1 MNFDDNKELF
11 IEEARE
17 LLAKM
22 EAALLS
28 LEKEPGNGELI
39 NEVFRA
45 LHTIKEIGRAS
56 CRERV

>member
-11 IEEARE
+11 VEEARE
-17 LLAKM
+17 LLGTM

-28 LEKEPGNGELI
+28 LEKDPGNGELI

-45 LHTIKEIGRAS
+45 LHRNNF
-56 CRERV
+56 V